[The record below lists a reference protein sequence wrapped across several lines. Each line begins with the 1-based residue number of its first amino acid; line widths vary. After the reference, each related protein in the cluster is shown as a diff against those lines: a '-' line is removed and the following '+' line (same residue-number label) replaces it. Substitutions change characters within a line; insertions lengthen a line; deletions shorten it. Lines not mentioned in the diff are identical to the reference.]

1 MMIDRSIAVCARA
14 ARTVAF
20 RGVTGGG
27 HRVVALAAVLACTLA
42 AAATARADWDCGAGG
57 QPACPPSDPAGA
69 DGALPVSSPLRP
81 LAAPVR
87 GRRLF
92 GKVNG
97 HLAAG
102 FNEGSVGLGAA
113 QPVQAAALGSGLGAS
128 LVRIPLN
135 WAFTQARAGGPAD
148 WHAWDRRYRAYVAL
162 GIRPIWAIQAAP
174 RWAIDPRFAS
184 DACPVQPLRLL
195 QAGQECLTG
204 PDAAHRADY
213 AAFAAQVARR
223 YPLSAAIEIWNE
235 PNLAYYWRAPDAA
248 AYGALAR
255 AATAAV
261 RQADPAMRVLV
272 GALAAPLDEADG
284 RAVALDAFAAELARD
299 GTVAA
304 ADGLSFHPYPQR
316 PDAGPFRAAFAQV
329 ATALGTLRTRLVAD
343 ELGAS
348 TAPRGGGQYE
358 FTENEQRD
366 VVLSSFTAMDA
377 ADPSLPRSRDVDA
390 VLFHTDIDGPRG
402 FGFITP
408 TLSASGGFAPRPV
421 FCAIAQLLRGTGLC
435 GLPAA
440 APVAPVVKPRKRRG
454 ARACAGARRGRAPA
468 RAGHG
473 RSRRGRAGKRG
484 ARAHRRHA
492 HGRAGH
498 RRCGRSRPGR
508 HRRRHR

>member
-1 MMIDRSIAVCARA
+1 
-14 ARTVAF
+14 
-20 RGVTGGG
+20 
-27 HRVVALAAVLACTLA
+27 VVALAAVLACTLA

-57 QPACPPSDPAGA
+57 QPACAPSDPAGA
-69 DGALPVSSPLRP
+69 GGALAVTSPLAP
-81 LAAPVR
+81 LPAPVR

-92 GKVNG
+92 PRVNG

-113 QPVQAAALGSGLGAS
+113 QPVQAAALGSGLGS
-128 LVRIPLN
+128 TLVRIPLN
-135 WAFTQARAGGPAD
+135 WAFTQARPGGPPD
-148 WHAWDRRYRAYVAL
+148 WRAWDRRYRAYTAL

-174 RWAIDPRFAS
+174 RWAIDPHAAS
-184 DACPVQPLRLL
+184 SACPVQPLRLL

-204 PDAAHRADY
+204 PDEAHRADY
-213 AAFAAQVARR
+213 GAFAAQVARR

-235 PNLAYYWRAPDAA
+235 PNLAYYWRGPDAA

-261 RQADPAMRVLV
+261 RRAAPAMRVLV

-284 RAVALDAFAAELARD
+284 RAVRLDAFAAELARD
-299 GTVAA
+299 GTIAA

-316 PDAGPFRAAFAQV
+316 PDAGPFRSAFDEVAA
-329 ATALGTLRTRLVAD
+329 ALGTLRTRLVAD

-348 TAPRGGGQYE
+348 TAQRGGGQYQ
-358 FTENEQRD
+358 FTDAEQRD
-366 VVLSSFTAMDA
+366 VVLSSFTAMDTGDA
-377 ADPSLPRSRDVDA
+377 SLPRSRDVDA

-408 TLSASGGFAPRPV
+408 TPSASGGFAPRPV
-421 FCAIAQLLRGTGLC
+421 FCAIARVLRATGLC

-440 APVAPVVKPRKRRG
+440 LPAAPVVKRRRGRG
-454 ARACAGARRGRAPA
+454 ARACAGARRGRTPA
-468 RAGHG
+468 RGA
-473 RSRRGRAGKRG
+473 RGRTRRERAAKRG
-484 ARAHRRHA
+484 ARARRHRA
-492 HGRAGH
+492 HGRARH
-498 RRCGRSRPGR
+498 RRCGRSRPAP